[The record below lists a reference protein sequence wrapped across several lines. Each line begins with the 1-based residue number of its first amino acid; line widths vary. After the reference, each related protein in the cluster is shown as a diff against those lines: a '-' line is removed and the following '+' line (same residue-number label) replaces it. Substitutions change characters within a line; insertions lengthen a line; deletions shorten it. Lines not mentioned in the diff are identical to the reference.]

1 MRNDFVKQSDE
12 KPFFA
17 KSKKKVRK
25 ELENIRF
32 TKIYTCKTIDGLCNC
47 SGFIACVNYFKVPIK
62 IGSRE
67 AFPCVYSV
75 DVFYIIVESLVF
87 KTMNS
92 LCHLID
98 LRYTKLGALKHVRDI
113 KSFQRQRRVIAGQG
127 ETTITWPMTPI
138 SSDVNGHLILTK
150 RLNLALI
157 HRCLY
162 TLIFKQFKS
171 SGY

>member
-113 KSFQRQRRVIAGQG
+113 KSFQRQRRVIIRSGR
-127 ETTITWPMTPI
+127 
-138 SSDVNGHLILTK
+138 DNGHMTYDAYLIRCERTFNFDKTIKLGSYSSMF
-150 RLNLALI
+150 I
-157 HRCLY
+157 HFDL
-162 TLIFKQFKS
+162 
-171 SGY
+171 